1 MTFMLFRSAP
11 RCVQA
16 AVTAIG
22 FMLAGLASHALAQV
36 APEKAPAAVESAVRT
51 SVEAWL
57 KGRFK
62 VDSVLRTPMTGMV
75 EVRIG
80 TDLLY
85 ADERGNFAIVE
96 GQMVNLRTGENLTAL
111 RIDDITR
118 IDFAKLPRELATRT
132 VRGDGKRALAVFEDP
147 YCSFCRTYR
156 KTLLD
161 LNNVTIYTF
170 FLPILRP
177 ESETVSRNA
186 WCAKNR
192 DDAWN
197 DWMLLGKEPPK
208 ASPGCDF
215 PVQRIRELA
224 SSHGITGTP
233 TTFFADGRRMQG
245 AITRDRLEKMLTEAR

>member
-1 MTFMLFRSAP
+1 MNIT
-11 RCVQA
+11 
-16 AVTAIG
+16 
-22 FMLAGLASHALAQV
+22 LACLRRHCTRVALALFIASGIGSQV
-36 APEKAPAAVESAVRT
+36 LAQSAPEKLPAAVESTVRT
-51 SVEAWL
+51 SVETWL

-62 VDSVLRTPMTGMV
+62 VDSVLRTPMAGLV

-85 ADERGNFAIVE
+85 ADERGSFAIVE
-96 GQMVNLRTGENLTAL
+96 GQMVNLRSGENLTAA
-111 RIDDITR
+111 RIDEITR
-118 IDFAKLPRELATRT
+118 IDFSKLPRDLAMKT
-132 VRGDGKRALAVFEDP
+132 VRGDGKRVLAVFEDP

-161 LNNVTIYTF
+161 MNNVTIYTF
-170 FLPILRP
+170 FLPILRQ

-186 WCAKNR
+186 WCAKSR
-192 DDAWN
+192 EDAWN

-208 ASPGCDF
+208 AGSGCDF

-224 SSHGITGTP
+224 SNHGITGTP

-245 AITRDRLEKMLTEAR
+245 AIARDRLEKMLTEAR

>member
-1 MTFMLFRSAP
+1 MNITFACLRR
-11 RCVQA
+11 RCTPV
-16 AVTAIG
+16 V
-22 FMLAGLASHALAQV
+22 LALLMASGVGSRVLAQG
-36 APEKAPAAVESAVRT
+36 AAEKVPPAVESTVRT
-51 SVEAWL
+51 SVETWL

-62 VDSVLRTPMTGMV
+62 VDSVLRTPMAGLV

-85 ADERGNFAIVE
+85 ADERGSFAIVE
-96 GQMVNLRTGENLTAL
+96 GQMVNLRTGENLTAA

-118 IDFAKLPRELATRT
+118 IDFAKLPREIAMKT
-132 VRGDGKRALAVFEDP
+132 VRGDGKRVLAVFEDP

-170 FLPILRP
+170 FLPILRQ
-177 ESETVSRNA
+177 ESEIVSRNA
-186 WCAKNR
+186 WCAKSR
-192 DDAWN
+192 EDAWN
-197 DWMLLGKEPPK
+197 DWMLLGKEPPRA
-208 ASPGCDF
+208 ASGCDF
-215 PVQRIRELA
+215 PLQRIRELA

-245 AITRDRLEKMLTEAR
+245 ALTRDRLEKMLAEAR

>member
-1 MTFMLFRSAP
+1 MNVTLACLRRRCTLLALALF
-11 RCVQA
+11 
-16 AVTAIG
+16 
-22 FMLAGLASHALAQV
+22 LASGIGSRVSAQSG
-36 APEKAPAAVESAVRT
+36 PEKVPSAVESTVRT

-62 VDSVLRTPMTGMV
+62 VDSVLRTPMSGLV

-96 GQMVNLRTGENLTAL
+96 GQMVNLRSGENLTAA

-118 IDFAKLPRELATRT
+118 IDFAKLPRELAMKT
-132 VRGDGKRALAVFEDP
+132 VRGDGKRVLAVFEDP

-161 LNNVTIYTF
+161 MNNVTIYTF
-170 FLPILRP
+170 FLPILRQ

-192 DDAWN
+192 EDAWN

-208 ASPGCDF
+208 AGSGCDF

-245 AITRDRLEKMLTEAR
+245 ALTRDRLEKMLTEAR